1 MRVVFLGF
9 KRGDK
14 YFFLTLCCT
23 AANELRKDEK
33 LQGEIY
39 DLFIEFFFSLASK
52 LYLYS
57 VCSVLLYGVRLREG
71 SSYSG

>member
-9 KRGDK
+9 KHGDK

-23 AANELRKDEK
+23 AANEPRKDEK

-39 DLFIEFFFSLASK
+39 DLFIEFFFP
-52 LYLYS
+52 
-57 VCSVLLYGVRLREG
+57 
-71 SSYSG
+71 